1 MAAPV
6 PLRPDLTCLVMMS
19 FCITQVQKLP
29 YLPKRALKAGSI
41 LPPLAL
47 NTAFT
52 TAASIEGNASFNVFS
67 ACCSGARGRG
77 GFGGGAS
84 SMSVCGVVAEEE
96 GLGGETGVSIGS
108 SSKSNAF
115 AVVGDSGRG
124 SDFYRSISRLPS
136 GHDISE

>member
-1 MAAPV
+1 M
-6 PLRPDLTCLVMMS
+6 
-19 FCITQVQKLP
+19 
-29 YLPKRALKAGSI
+29 KAGSI

-47 NTAFT
+47 NTALT
-52 TAASIEGNASFNVFS
+52 TAASMEGNASFNVFS

-77 GFGGGAS
+77 GFGGGTS
-84 SMSVCGVVAEEE
+84 SMPGCRFAAVEDD
-96 GLGGETGVSIGS
+96 LGGEAGVSMGS

-136 GHDISE
+136 GMASQSDIPASLSPT